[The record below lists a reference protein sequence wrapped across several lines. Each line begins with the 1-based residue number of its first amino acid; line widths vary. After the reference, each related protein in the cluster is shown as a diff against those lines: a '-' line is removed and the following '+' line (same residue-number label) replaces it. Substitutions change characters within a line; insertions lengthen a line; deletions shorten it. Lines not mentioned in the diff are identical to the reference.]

1 MVVCPPPLPP
11 HAPSLSQGVLLDV
24 GANVGLFSLWAA
36 AQRPNLRVVAIE
48 PAAPTHALL
57 KRNLDAAGLLSTGR
71 AVALRLA

>member
-1 MVVCPPPLPP
+1 M
-11 HAPSLSQGVLLDV
+11 